1 MSKFSYYNINPKG
14 ERVSDC
20 VTRAITL
27 ASGLDYQEVRDKL
40 RYTAKL
46 LNCDKLCVCCY
57 RHLLD
62 DVLKYQRVDCDGYS
76 LGDFADKHP
85 YGVYLVR
92 MNGHISCLI
101 DGTVYDIW
109 DCRDEWLT
117 DAWKVE

>member
-1 MSKFSYYNINPKG
+1 MSKFSYYNINPQG
-14 ERVSDC
+14 DRVSDC
-20 VTRAITL
+20 VTRAIAL

-76 LGDFADKHP
+76 LGGFADKHP

>member
-1 MSKFSYYNINPKG
+1 MSKFSYYNINPQG

-20 VTRAITL
+20 VTRAIAL
-27 ASGLDYQEVRDKL
+27 ASGLDYHEVKEKL
-40 RYTAKL
+40 YYTAKL

-62 DVLKYQRVDCDGYS
+62 EVLKYKRINCDGYS
-76 LGDFADKHP
+76 LGEFADKHP

-92 MNGHISCLI
+92 MSGHISCLI

-117 DAWKVE
+117 DVWKVE